1 MTSKAK
7 EIIGISFAIAG
18 VIIIARY
25 TPQIEYYLNILR
37 NASNN
42 G

>member
-7 EIIGISFAIAG
+7 QIIGISIALAG
-18 VIIIARY
+18 VVIIARY
-25 TPQIEYYLNILR
+25 TPQIEYYLNLLR